1 MLQRSETGGWHRR
14 VRVCVWEC
22 TCVWA
27 CTPVVSA
34 GLRGRASVRG
44 PCVCVWE
51 CVWQVHPR
59 GPWAESRAAPAGPA
73 VVGVGG
79 KTVPEMTGN
88 RSVAAIG
95 RESAVSISA
104 DRPRAAPRP
113 HPPVPPSFLS
123 RWPPCSAAH
132 TRLLARAPSLCGLPV
147 PPDWPLPR
155 KQGWIVPKVLSLM
168 LCPDGTG
175 AKWVILS
182 FLRATLKKG
191 TGKGEVVFNNTFVK
205 PHTFETLPFQ
215 SAWTEVAISIR
226 KTIR

>member
-1 MLQRSETGGWHRR
+1 MPQRSETGGWHRR

-79 KTVPEMTGN
+79 KTVPEITGN

-113 HPPVPPSFLS
+113 HPPSRLPSCLGGRPALQPTPACEPVPHLCAGCLSPPTGPSRGS
-123 RWPPCSAAH
+123 RAGSSPRSFRSCSAQ
-132 TRLLARAPSLCGLPV
+132 TEREPNG
-147 PPDWPLPR
+147 
-155 KQGWIVPKVLSLM
+155 
-168 LCPDGTG
+168 
-175 AKWVILS
+175 S
-182 FLRATLKKG
+182 F
-191 TGKGEVVFNNTFVK
+191 
-205 PHTFETLPFQ
+205 
-215 SAWTEVAISIR
+215 
-226 KTIR
+226 